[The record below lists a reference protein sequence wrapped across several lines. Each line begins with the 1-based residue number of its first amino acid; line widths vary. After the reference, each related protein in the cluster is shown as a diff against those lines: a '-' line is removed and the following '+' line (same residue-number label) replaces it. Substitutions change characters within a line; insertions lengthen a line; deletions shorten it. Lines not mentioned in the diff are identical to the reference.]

1 MTRIYLIRHGEAE
14 GNLYRRAQGHYEA
27 DITAKGHRQIA
38 ALAERFRDVHLDAL
52 YSSDLRRT
60 QITAGAIT
68 KYHDLK
74 LNLEPQLREVCLGQW
89 EDEPWGNLSYDYPE
103 AMTAFNDDPEAWSAP
118 GAESFGDLKKR
129 MVSAILRL
137 AAAHDGQTIACVSH
151 GMAIR
156 TLLSHIFNVPSSNI
170 RSIPHGDNTA
180 VSLLEV
186 EGEEI
191 KAVFYN
197 DASHLEGELSTF
209 ARQKWW
215 RKPGLHDADN
225 VRFCLLDPNKQPELY
240 LDFYSEAWQAVHG
253 SLEGFEPEIYLSSAR
268 RHYKEDGRSIAVI
281 MRGDET
287 VGLTELDTRR
297 GKAGGY
303 GWICLCCVKEAHRR
317 SLLGVQLLG
326 HAVSVFRR
334 LGYKSIRLSVFPE
347 NTAAVKFYTEN
358 GFKKIGSSEGCVG
371 ALDVMEKLI

>member
-38 ALAERFRDVHLDAL
+38 ALAERFRDVQLDAL

-60 QITAGAIT
+60 QITSGAIT
-68 KYHDLK
+68 KYHDLP
-74 LNLEPQLREVCLGQW
+74 LNLEPQLREVCLGEW
-89 EDEPWGNLSYDYPE
+89 EDEPWGNLSHDYPE
-103 AMTAFNDDPEAWSAP
+103 AMTAFNDDPEAWTAP
-118 GAESFGDLKKR
+118 GAESFAALKER
-129 MVSAILRL
+129 MVSVILRL
-137 AAAHDGQTIACVSH
+137 AKAHEGQTIACVSH

-156 TLLSHIFNVPSSNI
+156 TLLSHILGVPSAEI
-170 RSIPHGDNTA
+170 RRLPHGDNTA

-186 EGEEI
+186 ENGEM

-209 ARQKWW
+209 ARQSWW
-215 RKPGLHDADN
+215 RKPGLHDFNN
-225 VRFCLLDPNKQPELY
+225 VRFRSLDPNTESEIY
-240 LDFYSEAWQAVHG
+240 TAYYAEAWQAVHG
-253 SLEGFEPEIYLSSAR
+253 TLEGFEPSLYLAAAR
-268 RHYKEDGRSIAVI
+268 AHYAEDERSIAVI
-281 MRGDET
+281 LRGDEI

-297 GKAGGY
+297 GKEESY
-303 GWICLCCVKEAHRR
+303 GWICLCCVKEEYRR

-358 GFKKIGSSEGCVG
+358 GFKKIGSCEGVFG
-371 ALDVMEKLI
+371 ELDVMEKMI